1 MILQM
6 VAANMGI
13 ATLPDWLVN
22 SLTKQ
27 SLVQTKR
34 IGEKGIFKTL
44 YARFQTDAKNIE
56 LIKQFIPHTVAAF
69 DNLYDTAILKQNNR
83 G

>member
-13 ATLPDWLVN
+13 ATLPDWLVIN
-22 SLTKQ
+22 LIKH

-34 IGEKGIFKTL
+34 IGRNGLFKTL
-44 YARFQTDAKNIE
+44 YLCYQK
-56 LIKQFIPHTVAAF
+56 
-69 DNLYDTAILKQNNR
+69 
-83 G
+83 

>member
-13 ATLPDWLVN
+13 ATRPNWLVN

-34 IGEKGIFKTL
+34 IGKHGIYKTL
-44 YARFQTDAKNIE
+44 YARYQTENKLTDVITQ
-56 LIKQFIPHTVAAF
+56 LIPQAEVAF
-69 DNLYDTAILKQNNR
+69 NNLY
-83 G
+83 